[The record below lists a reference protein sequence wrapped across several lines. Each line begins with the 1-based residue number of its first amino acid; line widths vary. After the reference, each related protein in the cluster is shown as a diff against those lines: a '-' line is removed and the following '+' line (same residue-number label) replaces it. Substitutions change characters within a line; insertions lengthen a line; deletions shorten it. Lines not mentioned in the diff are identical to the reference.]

1 MANSTTTQNK
11 FLITIAGPTAVG
23 KSSLAMELALM
34 YKAEIFSADSRQVYK
49 LMNIG
54 TAKPSSVELKQ
65 VRHHFI
71 DHIDIDQPYSVG
83 DFEMEIRAKLND
95 YFKYHDIAIV
105 VGGTGLYI
113 KALMDGIDKFPDI
126 PADITEKFNSLYTE
140 QGLRS
145 IQEMLYLYDRE
156 YYNRVDLNNS
166 RRILRALEVS
176 DFTGKAYSTFLNN
189 GQSGVR
195 KPYEEVNIL
204 LSEDRELLYKRI
216 NERVDIMIDLGLVS
230 EVMALSPYRSCQ
242 SLETVGYKEIFEF
255 LDGSKTMN
263 ESVDMIKQNTR
274 RYAKRQITWFRKY
287 GIWEQFESNQRS
299 KILQRVKN
307 LIS

>member
-1 MANSTTTQNK
+1 
-11 FLITIAGPTAVG
+11 
-23 KSSLAMELALM
+23 
-34 YKAEIFSADSRQVYK
+34 
-49 LMNIG
+49 
-54 TAKPSSVELKQ
+54 
-65 VRHHFI
+65 
-71 DHIDIDQPYSVG
+71 
-83 DFEMEIRAKLND
+83 
-95 YFKYHDIAIV
+95 
-105 VGGTGLYI
+105 
-113 KALMDGIDKFPDI
+113 MDGIDKFPDI